1 MPKPIAIV
9 AAMRSE
15 LAPLLRGMSP
25 RVVNGVDLWELPWAL
40 VAIGGIGASAASRA
54 AEFAIAEAR
63 PELLVSAGFAG
74 ALRTEL
80 KAGEVVQ
87 VGEVVD
93 AANGMRFLADHGNL
107 VLVSSSGVVGTADK
121 NRLAAEFGA
130 DIVDMEAAAVAQVA
144 IKRGLSFAAIKAIS
158 DELEFTMPPVNQ
170 FVDAAGKFDTR
181 EFAAH
186 IALRPRW
193 WIPVLQLAAK

>member
-1 MPKPIAIV
+1 
-9 AAMRSE
+9 MRSE

-25 RVVNGVDLWELPWAL
+25 RVVNGVELWELPWAL

-93 AANGMRFLADHGNL
+93 AANGIRFLADHGNL

-130 DIVDMEAAAVAQVA
+130 DIVDMEAAAVARAA
-144 IKRGLSFAAIKAIS
+144 IKRGIVLRCHQGYLGRTGVHHASGQSVCGRSREVRHPGVCRPHRPAAT
-158 DELEFTMPPVNQ
+158 L
-170 FVDAAGKFDTR
+170 VDTGTAVGA
-181 EFAAH
+181 E
-186 IALRPRW
+186 
-193 WIPVLQLAAK
+193 